1 MKYIIDHIP
10 KTSKKRPGYKLVPE
24 YLTIHST
31 GNPKST
37 ARNER
42 DYLTNPQNTSATGWH
57 ICIDEAMAIEAIPLN
72 EVAWHAGDGD
82 GKGNRASIGIE
93 LAESG
98 NRKQMLVNAATL
110 IAKMLHER
118 GWGVD
123 RLKRHYDWIGKLCP
137 NIFYDKGTWKGWADF
152 KALVANEIS
161 KLTNKGEEEVRYN
174 KVEEL
179 PDWAKPT
186 IQKLINKG
194 HLRGDGQGL
203 DLSGDMLRVFVI
215 HDRMGLYDG

>member
-1 MKYIIDHIP
+1 MKYIVDHIP
-10 KTSKKRPGYKLVPE
+10 KTSKKRPGYRLVPE

-42 DYLTNPQNTSATGWH
+42 DYLTNPENTTATGWH
-57 ICIDEAMAIEAIPLN
+57 ICIDDTMAIEAIPLN
-72 EVAWHAGDGD
+72 EVAWHAGDGTE

-98 NRKQMLVNAATL
+98 DRQKMLVNAAIL

-118 GWGVD
+118 DWGVD
-123 RLKRHYDWIGKLCP
+123 RLRRHYDWIGKTCP
-137 NIFYDKGTWKGWADF
+137 RIFYDNGTWKGWHDF
-152 KALVANEIS
+152 KASVANELS
-161 KLTNKGEEEVRYN
+161 KLTNKGDKEMRYN

-179 PDWAKPT
+179 PEWAKPT
-186 IQKLINKG
+186 IQKLIDKG

-203 DLSGDMLRVFVI
+203 NLSEDMVRIFVI
-215 HDRMGLYDG
+215 HDRMSLYG